1 MKKEFSLLDIFFIGI
16 ISAILRRIIFIPVN
30 ELGNPFAEFIQ
41 SNIGDVISYLVL
53 IAIIS
58 AIYYLIKNFRRKT

>member
-16 ISAILRRIIFIPVN
+16 ISTILRRIIFIPVN
-30 ELGNPFAEFIQ
+30 ELDNPFSEFIK

-53 IAIIS
+53 IILIS
-58 AIYYLIKNFRRKT
+58 AVYYLIKKFRRKK